1 MGLALTIT
9 LLVILLALSCLF
21 SGMETGILSLNR
33 LRMRQ
38 LMREGNRRARQLN
51 HYLSE
56 PETFLW
62 TILVGNTLAN
72 TLAALLILR
81 GVHEAYPGDPV
92 AFSLGGLGIVLIFYV
107 LGELVPKTLFGM
119 FPNRLCLLLITP
131 FRLVKFFLRPL
142 VLIVE
147 LLAGGLLRN
156 VGGRAFAGNTFANRE
171 ELRWLM
177 QESGQGFTT
186 EERAMIGQVMDLEK
200 LTVRS
205 QLIQWNEVI
214 SVDAEATMKHVMQ
227 AARKHRYTRMPVWE
241 MKDGQRR
248 IAGLV
253 SLKRML
259 FEAAIDE
266 DKIADDYATPAL
278 FLDESKRLE
287 DALQLMQKTGH
298 RMAVVV
304 DRTKNEIGII
314 FLEDILKVIFGEVR
328 L

>member
-1 MGLALTIT
+1 MGPALTIT
-9 LLVILLALSCLF
+9 LLVFLLALSCLF

-38 LMREGNRRARQLN
+38 LMRAGNRRARQLN
-51 HYLSE
+51 RYLSE

-72 TLAALLILR
+72 TLAALLILQ
-81 GVHEAYPGDPV
+81 GVHDAYPGDPV

-107 LGELVPKTLFGM
+107 IGELVPKTLFGM

-142 VLIVE
+142 VLVVE

-205 QLIQWNEVI
+205 QLIQWNKVI
-214 SVDAEATMKHVMQ
+214 SVEAQATMKHVMQ

-241 MKDGQRR
+241 MKDGRRR
-248 IAGLV
+248 IAGLI

-259 FEAAIDE
+259 FEAEIDE
-266 DKIADDYATPAL
+266 SKIADDYTTPAL

-304 DRTKNEIGII
+304 DRTKSEIGII

>member
-9 LLVILLALSCLF
+9 LFVLLLGLSCLF

-38 LMREGNRRARQLN
+38 LMRDGNKRARQLN
-51 HYLSE
+51 RYLSE
-56 PETFLW
+56 PEAFLW
-62 TILVGNTLAN
+62 TILVGNTLTN

-81 GVHEAYPGDPV
+81 TVHQGFPADPV
-92 AFSLGGLGIVLIFYV
+92 AFSIGGIGVALIFYV
-107 LGELVPKTLFGM
+107 LGELVPKTLFGI
-119 FPNRLCLLLITP
+119 FPNRLCLMLITP

-147 LLAGGLLRN
+147 LLAGGLLRS

-177 QESGQGFTT
+177 QESGQGFTS
-186 EERAMIGQVMDLEK
+186 EERAMISRVMDLEK

-205 QLIQWNEVI
+205 QLIPWNKVI
-214 SVDAEATMKHVMQ
+214 SVEADADMKHVMD
-227 AARKHRYTRMPVWE
+227 AVRNHRFTRMPVWE
-241 MKDGQRR
+241 MKDGRR
-248 IAGLV
+248 RVAGLI

-259 FEAAIDE
+259 FETELDE
-266 DKIADDYATPAL
+266 TRKADDYTTPAL

-304 DRTKNEIGII
+304 DHRKHEIGII
-314 FLEDILKVIFGEVR
+314 CLQDILKVIFGEVR